1 MNYKGTSSVGTLGSL
16 GQTNST
22 SLRSTNQKAKTTIQ
36 TVTASSSQWEDDVI
50 ERLRVVIATST
61 KSLREIFDEFD
72 EDGNGFITQVEF
84 RNAIRRLGLGVTSRE
99 IDQVLFRIDTNG
111 DGKVI
116 ITLNM
121 FFLKTNSVITIR
133 YFYFRNIKDRTF
145 IKRLN
150 HLHKRNTSFNITIQ

>member
-50 ERLRVVIATST
+50 ERLRVVVATST

-72 EDGNGFITQVEF
+72 EDRNGFITQVEF

-111 DGKVI
+111 DGKI
-116 ITLNM
+116 D
-121 FFLKTNSVITIR
+121 
-133 YFYFRNIKDRTF
+133 Y
-145 IKRLN
+145 
-150 HLHKRNTSFNITIQ
+150 